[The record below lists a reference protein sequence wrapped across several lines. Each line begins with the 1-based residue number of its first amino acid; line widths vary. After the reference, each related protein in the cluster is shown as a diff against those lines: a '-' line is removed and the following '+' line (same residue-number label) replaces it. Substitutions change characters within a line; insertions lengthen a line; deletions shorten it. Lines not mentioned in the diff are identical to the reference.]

1 MTDEKTRA
9 LLGWLGKLVTVTVDA
24 PVGSPLSPDKDTPVP
39 FNRGYV
45 LGSGA
50 SFGSDL
56 RAYLLGVV
64 VPCERYTGKVISVMR
79 HYAEGEDLLIVAP
92 VGTEMYEPWIRAAI
106 APYVAMEETRLFC
119 LYEKSCGV
127 IPYRMRNGRLE
138 YLALFQSGS
147 STWSFPKGHMEYGE
161 TELDTA
167 RREVREEIGVD
178 MEVVTDFR
186 CEIFYTVHNKR
197 SKKKVVLF
205 AVPFDG
211 EVTLRAG
218 EISAAKW
225 LPRGDVQKLFGH
237 RELRGIFNRLEKKC
251 EEERGE

>member
-1 MTDEKTRA
+1 MIT
-9 LLGWLGKLVTVTVDA
+9 
-24 PVGSPLSPDKDTPVP
+24 
-39 FNRGYV
+39 
-45 LGSGA
+45 
-50 SFGSDL
+50 
-56 RAYLLGVV
+56 
-64 VPCERYTGKVISVMR
+64 
-79 HYAEGEDLLIVAP
+79 
-92 VGTEMYEPWIRAAI
+92 
-106 APYVAMEETRLFC
+106 
-119 LYEKSCGV
+119 EKSCGAIVYTRIDNQIKYV
-127 IPYRMRNGRLE
+127 IIRSKRGKYG
-138 YLALFQSGS
+138 
-147 STWSFPKGHMEYGE
+147 FPKGHMEYGE

-167 RREVREEIGVD
+167 RREVREEIGVE
-178 MEVVTDFR
+178 MEIVTDFR